1 MQGNKKKICYVANN
15 NIAIRFLLQ
24 TQLEFLKSQGY
35 EVFVVCSNGED
46 AKAVEVPKGYFGF
59 KIENINFSRRLVSLS
74 HFTAFLKLF
83 FYFKR
88 EKFDVVHTHNPVP
101 GIVGR
106 VAAKLAGVPIIINTI
121 HGFYFSAKTPYIRRK
136 FYIFLEKLA
145 SKCSD
150 LIFSQSQEDIETAVK
165 ENICP
170 REKLKYLGNGIN
182 LEKFNPDK
190 YSAEFIV
197 QKKKSLGIKEDAKVI
212 GIVARRVKEKGY
224 MDLFEA
230 CSIVFSQYENVILLA
245 VGHDEPNKSDGFK
258 PEVVRNF
265 GIENKVIFLGER
277 RDVEEL
283 YPLMDIFVLPS
294 WREGFPRS
302 VLEAMAEKRP
312 IVATDI
318 RGCREE
324 VESGKD
330 GILVPPAN
338 PAELAKAIIFIL
350 QNPDEAS
357 LMAQSARIRAEKEF
371 DERLIFDRIK
381 EGYDMLINKKA

>member
-1 MQGNKKKICYVANN
+1 M
-15 NIAIRFLLQ
+15 
-24 TQLEFLKSQGY
+24 
-35 EVFVVCSNGED
+35 
-46 AKAVEVPKGYFGF
+46 
-59 KIENINFSRRLVSLS
+59 
-74 HFTAFLKLF
+74 
-83 FYFKR
+83 
-88 EKFDVVHTHNPVP
+88 
-101 GIVGR
+101 
-106 VAAKLAGVPIIINTI
+106 
-121 HGFYFSAKTPYIRRK
+121 
-136 FYIFLEKLA
+136 
-145 SKCSD
+145 
-150 LIFSQSQEDIETAVK
+150 
-165 ENICP
+165 
-170 REKLKYLGNGIN
+170 
-182 LEKFNPDK
+182 
-190 YSAEFIV
+190 
-197 QKKKSLGIKEDAKVI
+197 
-212 GIVARRVKEKGY
+212 ARRVKEKGY

-245 VGHDEPNKSDGFK
+245 VGYDEPNKSDGFK

-312 IVATDI
+312 IVAMDI